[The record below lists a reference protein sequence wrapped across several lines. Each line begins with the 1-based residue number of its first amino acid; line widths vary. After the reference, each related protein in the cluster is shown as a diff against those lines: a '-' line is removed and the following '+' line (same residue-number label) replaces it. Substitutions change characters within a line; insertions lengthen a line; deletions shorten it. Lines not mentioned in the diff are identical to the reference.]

1 MPNLKNNSL
10 INFKKFNTEI
20 KNNPLFYCAGL
31 ILFIFSVFIFS
42 FTAEFYSFI
51 DTASIW
57 VREFFGEFYLWLG
70 LACVLFL
77 LIIAFS
83 KYGRIRLGNSP
94 PQFDRLSWIAMLYSA
109 GMGAGILL
117 RAVQEPVFMYQN
129 PPLKTG
135 YPNDIIA
142 LEFTFYQ
149 WGFTAWAF
157 YGIFALFIGY
167 SLFVRK
173 NNILLGSSLPQLK
186 KIKGIPQSIDLLT
199 ILTTVFGLVAAIG
212 LGTTQIEGGI
222 SHLTTKDSGTLW
234 IVIAL
239 VFLICLLAF
248 FSAYAGVE
256 KGIKRISNWNIYITI
271 ALLIFVFLQADIV
284 EVLEQFLTATWY
296 YIKDFFQLSLAIGD
310 FNPGKQFLTDWTYYY
325 WAFWL
330 AWAPFTGIFI
340 ARISQ
345 GRTIREMILGVLIL
359 PSLGSFLWFSV
370 FGGSSFHLIESMS
383 SYNGEFS
390 NVFTSIFKFFE
401 AFPFSNITNIITV
414 LLLISFLVTS
424 VDSAIYVLSMFS
436 DKGNENP
443 NKKYRLIWAV
453 LILIFSEAIILLGNV
468 KPESDVLDA
477 MQKFLIIGSLPF
489 AIFTAIMMLLFV
501 IEIRKKY

>member
-1 MPNLKNNSL
+1 M
-10 INFKKFNTEI
+10 
-20 KNNPLFYCAGL
+20 
-31 ILFIFSVFIFS
+31 ILFIFSVIIFS
-42 FTAEFYSFI
+42 FTAEFYALI
-51 DTASIW
+51 DSLSIW
-57 VREFFGEFYLWLG
+57 VREIFGEFYLWLG

-129 PPLKTG
+129 PPLKTA

-173 NNILLGSSLPQLK
+173 NNMLLGTSLPQLK

-222 SHLTTKDSGTLW
+222 SHLSDREPGTLW
-234 IVIAL
+234 IVIGL

-248 FSAYAGVE
+248 ISAYSGVE

-271 ALLIFVFLQADIV
+271 ALLIFIFLQADII
-284 EVLEQFLTATWY
+284 EVLKSFSTATWFY
-296 YIKDFFQLSLAIGD
+296 LKDFFQLSLAIGD

-345 GRTIREMILGVLIL
+345 GRTVREMILGVLIL

-370 FGGSSFHLIESMS
+370 FGGSSFDIIEDMAN
-383 SYNGEFS
+383 YNGEFS

-401 AFPFSNITNIITV
+401 SFPLSNITNVITV

-443 NKKYRLIWAV
+443 KKKYRLIWAV

-489 AIFTAIMMLLFV
+489 AILTALMMLPFV
-501 IEIRKKY
+501 IEIRKKH

>member
-1 MPNLKNNSL
+1 M
-10 INFKKFNTEI
+10 
-20 KNNPLFYCAGL
+20 
-31 ILFIFSVFIFS
+31 ILFIFSVIIFS
-42 FTAEFYSFI
+42 FTTEFYAFI

-57 VREFFGEFYLWLG
+57 VREIFGEFYLWLG

-77 LIIAFS
+77 LIIGFS

-129 PPLKTG
+129 PPLKTA

-173 NNILLGSSLPQLK
+173 NNMLLGTSLPQLK
-186 KIKGIPQSIDLLT
+186 KIKAIPQSIDLLT

-222 SHLTTKDSGTLW
+222 SHLSDREPGTLW
-234 IVIAL
+234 IVISL

-248 FSAYAGVE
+248 ISAYSGVE
-256 KGIKRISNWNIYITI
+256 KGIKPISNWNIYITI
-271 ALLIFVFLQADIV
+271 ALLILVFIQADII
-284 EVLEQFLTATWY
+284 EVLKSFSTATWF
-296 YIKDFFQLSLAIGD
+296 YIKDFFQLSLAMGD

-345 GRTIREMILGVLIL
+345 GRSIREMILGVLIL

-370 FGGSSFHLIESMS
+370 FGTSSFEIIENMAA
-383 SYNGEFS
+383 YNGEFS
-390 NVFTSIFKFFE
+390 DVFTSVFKFFE
-401 AFPFSNITNIITV
+401 SFPLSNFTNIVTV

-443 NKKYRLIWAV
+443 KKKYRLVWAA

-489 AIFTAIMMLLFV
+489 AIFTALMMLLFV